1 MTDSRQIVRMWFRVL
16 FIALL
21 SFPIVV
27 SLLPIEYTP
36 PTFDIWDKILHVVTY
51 MLVASVGALAFQG
64 PGRWWQLVLGLACLG
79 ILLEVGQGFV
89 PGRYPEVAD
98 GIANALGAACGVAGF
113 HLMQVCRRKLL
124 IGWRA

>member
-36 PTFDIWDKILHVVTY
+36 PTFDIWDKILHPVTTIERIHRMVTIY
-51 MLVASVGALAFQG
+51 KDVAELKAKT
-64 PGRWWQLVLGLACLG
+64 
-79 ILLEVGQGFV
+79 E
-89 PGRYPEVAD
+89 
-98 GIANALGAACGVAGF
+98 
-113 HLMQVCRRKLL
+113 
-124 IGWRA
+124 